1 MRLLPILDL
10 RRNPPPAPPPV
21 SPETV
26 QAQALAVNIAREAQ
40 ERGND
45 GALGLA
51 RASAYQAFH
60 ARLAQE
66 LGREWPAQ

>member
-1 MRLLPILDL
+1 MLGLFDFT
-10 RRNPPPAPPPV
+10 RRRPLKPPV

-26 QAQALAVNIAREAQ
+26 QAQALAANIAREAQ

-66 LGREWPAQ
+66 MGREWPAQ

>member
-1 MRLLPILDL
+1 MRFGLDFT
-10 RRNPPPAPPPV
+10 RNRPAKPAV

-51 RASAYQAFH
+51 RASAYRALH
-60 ARLAQE
+60 SRLAQE
-66 LGREWPAQ
+66 LGREWPA

>member
-1 MRLLPILDL
+1 MRVGFDFT
-10 RRNPPPAPPPV
+10 RNPPPAPPPV

-51 RASAYQAFH
+51 RASAYRALH
-60 ARLAQE
+60 SRLAQE
-66 LGREWPAQ
+66 MGREWPAQ

>member
-1 MRLLPILDL
+1 MTFGLFDFT
-10 RRNPPPAPPPV
+10 RNPRPAPPPV
-21 SPETV
+21 SPETA

-51 RASAYQAFH
+51 RASAYRALH
-60 ARLAQE
+60 SRLAQE
-66 LGREWPAQ
+66 LGREWPA